1 MNFNSDENLQT
12 DTHTPHMVE
21 SRAAFSQLKTE
32 VVICTVITDVLQN
45 VNVFG
50 FCFVLSHDI
59 F

>member
-1 MNFNSDENLQT
+1 MTKNRCCDL
-12 DTHTPHMVE
+12 
-21 SRAAFSQLKTE
+21 L
-32 VVICTVITDVLQN
+32 TVITDVLQN